1 MKPQILGQINPKLE
15 VFDYNE
21 NLFGEILDRKFS
33 WLGDV
38 DPIGVAPTN
47 EYLKKLMEFGRE
59 YGLEYRK
66 QQWYTGP
73 CFLPLRGST
82 GWHKDEGIGH
92 LLCWILHQEHFHESM
107 TPLEPSALLCQSG
120 GKVIQLER
128 LRVGDVFIFNGNHS
142 HAWISNEVC
151 VLAQITVAVKRG
163 HTRPGVV

>member
-1 MKPQILGQINPKLE
+1 MKPQILGQINPQLE
-15 VFDYNE
+15 VPGYNE
-21 NLFGEILDRKFS
+21 NFFSEIFDRRMS

-38 DPIGVAPTN
+38 DPIGVEPTN
-47 EYLKKLMEFGRE
+47 KYLKKLMEFGE
-59 YGLEYRK
+59 ECGLSYRK
-66 QQWYTGP
+66 QDYYTGP

-92 LLCWILHQEHFHESM
+92 LLCWVLHQDHFHESM

-128 LRVGDVFIFNGNHS
+128 LKVGDVFIFNGNCG
-142 HAWISNEVC
+142 HAWISNENC

-163 HTRPGVV
+163 HTGAGVV